1 MKAAR
6 SPCRPCPAP
15 APTRGCRRQQSGPAP
30 APAPAA
36 RNLARCVTNQYS
48 TPQTITLDDLQCQ
61 ICLSVLRDCVA
72 LEPCGH
78 NYCAAC
84 LSHHLAALLTS
95 GQPLACPLR

>member
-1 MKAAR
+1 MADK
-6 SPCRPCPAP
+6 
-15 APTRGCRRQQSGPAP
+15 
-30 APAPAA
+30 
-36 RNLARCVTNQYS
+36 V
-48 TPQTITLDDLQCQ
+48 TITLDDLQCQ
-61 ICLSVLRDCVA
+61 ICLSLLRDCVA